1 MSFTLI
7 DKAYIANAK
16 QITQIVEGIGWV
28 KPSES
33 FKQVVPITSKNIPSI
48 KYDQAFIVFS
58 LGPMVQLIL
67 TVTLVNARFPLKI
80 LNT

>member
-7 DKAYIANAK
+7 DKAYMANAK
-16 QITQIVEGIGWV
+16 QITQIVEGMGWV

-33 FKQVVPITSKNIPSI
+33 FRQVVPITSKKIPRI

-58 LGPMVQLIL
+58 FGSMVQLIL
-67 TVTLVNARFPLKI
+67 TITLVNARFPLKI
-80 LNT
+80 LDT